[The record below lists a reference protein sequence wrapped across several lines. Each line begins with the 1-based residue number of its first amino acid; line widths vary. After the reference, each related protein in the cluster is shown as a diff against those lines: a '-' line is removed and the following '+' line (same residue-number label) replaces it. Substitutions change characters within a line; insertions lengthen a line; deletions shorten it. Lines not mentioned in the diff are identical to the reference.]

1 MRLYLFPVLGILTSS
16 VLAQPMGH
24 WDDEFPL
31 GINGSQ
37 TPPISP
43 EHMIHVFDGQQ
54 GRIVLLAEETIQ
66 VPHPNFCPDLSFPP
80 GTFHYRSRTYLWTP
94 PAPGGEPGEFQDVRI
109 CRAWVTCSGH
119 SALPD
124 GRVLIVGGTGQAGNG
139 AAGANGAAGVPLNT
153 PAAGPA
159 GPNGT
164 VC

>member
-94 PAPGGEPGEFQDVRI
+94 PAPGGEPTAACSSSAGLAK
-109 CRAWVTCSGH
+109 RATEPQEQTEQQVFH
-119 SALPD
+119 
-124 GRVLIVGGTGQAGNG
+124 
-139 AAGANGAAGVPLNT
+139 
-153 PAAGPA
+153 
-159 GPNGT
+159 
-164 VC
+164 